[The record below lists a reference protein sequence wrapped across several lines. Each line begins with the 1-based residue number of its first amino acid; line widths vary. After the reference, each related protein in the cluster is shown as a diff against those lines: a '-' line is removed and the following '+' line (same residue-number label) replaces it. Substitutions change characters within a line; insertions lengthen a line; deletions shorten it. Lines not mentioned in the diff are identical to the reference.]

1 MKQNLQNAISIPLFF
16 KWIEFYSKKINF
28 LQKRII
34 IRKRKSRISLFSIID
49 VHRWKNQI
57 IQVKYLVIK

>member
-34 IRKRKSRISLFSIID
+34 IRKPKSRISLFSIID